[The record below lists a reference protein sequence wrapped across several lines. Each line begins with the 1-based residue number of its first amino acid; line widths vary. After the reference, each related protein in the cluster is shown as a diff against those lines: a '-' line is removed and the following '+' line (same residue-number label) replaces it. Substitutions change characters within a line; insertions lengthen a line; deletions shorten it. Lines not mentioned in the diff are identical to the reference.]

1 MNILRSVRNLC
12 TPAYVYLVMSMIS
25 IIIIMFQNAG
35 NETKFC
41 VGSYSCKVA
50 STSFVF
56 ICQGLY
62 TAFWTFVLDAI
73 CARGYTNI
81 SWYLIL
87 FPYLLFFII
96 IGLLILADNKKEGM
110 GLGGKKREEM
120 TDEQRK
126 VNKKCKEKPSFHEC
140 IVDKDF
146 CWPYPEGCGINPYL
160 LRKKRKKKK
169 KGGEQEEEEEEQEEE
184 EEEEEEDGD
193 DDDGD
198 DE

>member
-12 TPAYVYLVMSMIS
+12 TPAYVYLVMSVIS

-41 VGSYSCKVA
+41 VGSYSCQVA

-110 GLGGKKREEM
+110 SITKNKTKSSKQAKICKKYNF
-120 TDEQRK
+120 Q
-126 VNKKCKEKPSFHEC
+126 EC
-140 IVDKDF
+140 ITQKNCWTGDKG
-146 CWPYPEGCGINPYL
+146 CTVNENYKEPESGSGS
-160 LRKKRKKKK
+160 
-169 KGGEQEEEEEEQEEE
+169 GSES
-184 EEEEEEDGD
+184 DSD
-193 DDDGD
+193 
-198 DE
+198 